1 MRTPLSI
8 VKNEGVKD
16 AVRAPEVAAGTGAP
30 FSPVVG
36 EKSRRYSRRD
46 LTHSVTQGE
55 RGKPGICSLRG
66 SQAARSCNGDAV
78 EDRGE
83 SERPTVMVGI
93 RIATLSDAKRADFPL
108 GFRSRENLANRPN
121 RIGR

>member
-1 MRTPLSI
+1 MLLGS
-8 VKNEGVKD
+8 
-16 AVRAPEVAAGTGAP
+16 EVAAGTGAP

-36 EKSRRYSRRD
+36 GVARP
-46 LTHSVTQGE
+46 QGHATVM
-55 RGKPGICSLRG
+55 R
-66 SQAARSCNGDAV
+66 V

-93 RIATLSDAKRADFPL
+93 RIATLSDAKAGRLPL